1 MAKRSK
7 WPKSWFN
14 EIDHPCRQ
22 HETVLEVEEHQ
33 EFEDDHGVHHLDF
46 RVVVEAV
53 VLPHPDDKDHLLVDH
68 PLGVDR
74 HQDVDRLLRQG
85 VVQEVLDDPQ
95 DVLLQEDLE
104 VLDVHLQGDHLQE
117 DVGGSIPVLQVR
129 LLHRDNFLV

>member
-1 MAKRSK
+1 M
-7 WPKSWFN
+7 
-14 EIDHPCRQ
+14 
-22 HETVLEVEEHQ
+22 EEHQ